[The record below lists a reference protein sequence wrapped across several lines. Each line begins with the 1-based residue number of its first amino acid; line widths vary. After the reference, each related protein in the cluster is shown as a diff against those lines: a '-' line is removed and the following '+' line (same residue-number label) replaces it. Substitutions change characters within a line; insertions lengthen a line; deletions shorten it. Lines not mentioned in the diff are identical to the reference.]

1 MAGPNAPSREKIK
14 TEAQLEEERVK
25 FENEKRLFIERV
37 ASYELI
43 SSQRLAAE
51 GGTFESAPSMAPIP
65 GSIQIPERFQ
75 ASFDPTKFEQLN
87 FRTDLSWFTAP
98 NLGINY
104 QQPEWIRP
112 YTPPFTV
119 QNGLNNKP

>member
-1 MAGPNAPSREKIK
+1 MAGPNIPSSKRIK

-37 ASYELI
+37 ASYESI
-43 SSQRLAAE
+43 STQRLQSE
-51 GGTFESAPSMAPIP
+51 SNTFENFTPSVTMP
-65 GSIQIPERFQ
+65 GSVKTSEGFS

-104 QQPEWIRP
+104 KQPEWTRP
-112 YTPPFTV
+112 YTPVFTV
-119 QNGLNNKP
+119 RNPNGSP